1 MCPKLHKRRDR
12 STLNSG
18 NSCYRS
24 VQSVLSS
31 HLLSR
36 NVKVTIYKT
45 IILPVV
51 WVWNLVSYITGT
63 AQTERV
69 WEQGPK
75 ENILTK
81 VGWSNRRMKKFHN
94 EELHISYSSPNTR
107 QIKSRWM
114 KWERHVPRMGE
125 ESVQDLGGKARGKE
139 TTWKTKAQMGGRDQ
153 NGS

>member
-1 MCPKLHKRRDR
+1 MCPKLHKRRDK

-18 NSCYRS
+18 NACYRS
-24 VQSVLSS
+24 AQSLLSS
-31 HLLSR
+31 HI
-36 NVKVTIYKT
+36 VYKT
-45 IILPVV
+45 KILPVV

-63 AQTERV
+63 AQTECV

-81 VGWSNRRMKKFHN
+81 VGWSNRRMNKFHN

-107 QIKSRWM
+107 QIKSRRM
-114 KWERHVPRMGE
+114 KCARHVPRMGE
-125 ESVQDLGGKARGKE
+125 KSVQDLGGKARGKE